1 MNTKSKTEFSS
12 YTPEQLSELYKKN
25 PEHFEEI
32 ASAALSEACIG
43 RNPAQTIKRRQLQ
56 WTIDAQLRKAKT
68 PLERMHIME
77 NIFYSN
83 VFGEEGELA
92 QLMTSCTELVHTL
105 KGTDPVPTLLEADPV
120 PVSKPVLYLV
130 KRSR

>member
-12 YTPEQLSELYKKN
+12 YTPEELSELYKKN
-25 PEHFEEI
+25 PDLFEEI
-32 ASAALSEACIG
+32 ASAALSQACIG
-43 RNPAQTIKRRQLQ
+43 RNPEQTIKRRQLQ

-92 QLMTSCTELVHTL
+92 QLMSSCTDLVRTL
-105 KGTDPVPTLLEADPV
+105 KGTDQVHTLIDTAEV
-120 PVSKPVLYLV
+120 PVRKPALYLV